1 MVIQH
6 IPNQIIKKTLQPLKL
21 SKVDSI
27 ALHHMATDA
36 DIKQIEAM
44 HIAQGWSAIGYNFW
58 VGFDGVV
65 YQGRGFNVGAGVK
78 NQNSHIISIGFQGDY
93 HNKKRAMPDAQFNAG
108 IDIINYVLS
117 QVPTIKKIGGHKDFM
132 ATACPGQYFPLSEM
146 QSLQKRGDLTV
157 SQYETLLNEIKK
169 LQDAQEKVYHYGKDV
184 PDWGKATLQ
193 KLMNKGLYKGSS
205 DSDLNLPESMLRV
218 LVINDRA
225 GLYDK

>member
-1 MVIQH
+1 MNIQH
-6 IPNQIIKKTLQPLKL
+6 IPNQIIKNTLQPLKL

-36 DIKQIEAM
+36 GIKQIEAM

-58 VGFDGVV
+58 VGFDGTV

-93 HNKKRAMPDAQFNAG
+93 HNTKRVMPNAQFNAG

-132 ATACPGQYFPLSEM
+132 ATACPGQYFPLQEM
-146 QSLQKRGDLTV
+146 ESLQKRGDLTV
-157 SQYETLLNEIKK
+157 SQYETLLKK
-169 LQDAQEKVYHYGKDV
+169 IEELQAAQEKVYHYGKEL
-184 PDWGKATLQ
+184 PDWGKATVQ
-193 KLMNKGLYKGSS
+193 KLIDKGIYKGNSAA
-205 DSDLNLPESMLRV
+205 DLNLPESMLRM